1 MPISC
6 RPDLSL
12 VITVWKTRAR
22 SSNGTKDG
30 ACLDSTYDMEG
41 NRTRRIHRIAACAI
55 LTFLLPWGQAQCDF
69 TLHLHLLTSMIS
81 LRCILVLMQ
90 VLICEEE
97 LRNRIDG
104 EELT

>member
-1 MPISC
+1 
-6 RPDLSL
+6 
-12 VITVWKTRAR
+12 
-22 SSNGTKDG
+22 
-30 ACLDSTYDMEG
+30 
-41 NRTRRIHRIAACAI
+41 
-55 LTFLLPWGQAQCDF
+55 
-69 TLHLHLLTSMIS
+69 MIS